1 MKIFIGCDHAAFD
14 EKEAV
19 KAYLCELGHEV
30 EDCGTL
36 VNERVDYPD
45 HASAVAKSVLSSPDS
60 RGILLCGSGIGVSMV
75 ANSYAGIRAAL
86 CRTVEEAKLSRGHN
100 DANVLCAGARLVELS
115 LIKEMISVWLEAPF
129 EGGRHQDRVNKFSNL
144 GEKLA

>member
-1 MKIFIGCDHAAFD
+1 MKVYIGCDHAAFA

-19 KAYLCELGHEV
+19 KQFLLDLGHEV

-45 HASAVAKSVLSSPDS
+45 YASAVAKSILSTPDAK
-60 RGILLCGSGIGVSMV
+60 GILLCGSGIGVSMV

-100 DANVLCAGARLVELS
+100 DANVLCAGARLVELET
-115 LIKEMISVWLEAPF
+115 IKEMITAWLETPF
-129 EGGRHQDRVNKFSNL
+129 EGGRHLDRVNKFVTL